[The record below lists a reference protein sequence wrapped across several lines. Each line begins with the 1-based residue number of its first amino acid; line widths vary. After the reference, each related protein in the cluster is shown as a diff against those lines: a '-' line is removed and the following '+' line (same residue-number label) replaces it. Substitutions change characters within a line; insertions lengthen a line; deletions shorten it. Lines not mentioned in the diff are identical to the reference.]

1 MHLEPDSPMAE
12 LLCTYTTALASHDG
26 RLFRARAWGA
36 KAADGTRRWNGWL
49 EFVPLDGGDTV
60 TTGPETTQPGRAST
74 IYWATGLRAVY
85 LEGALGR
92 ALKAPPGRAVS
103 LATAAARM
111 EKPATAAGSGT
122 PDIRRR
128 SGSQSPTETVK
139 PRGWS
144 RPLSAWD
151 RWLLKSFGIDTA

>member
-1 MHLEPDSPMAE
+1 MAE

-36 KAADGTRRWNGWL
+36 QAADGTRRWNGWL
-49 EFVPLDGGDTV
+49 EFVPLDGGHTV
-60 TTGPETTQPGRAST
+60 TTGAETTQPSRAST

-103 LATAAARM
+103 LATAAAQI
-111 EKPATAAGSGT
+111 EKPTTGAGSGT
-122 PDIRRR
+122 PGIRRR
-128 SGSQSPTETVK
+128 SGSRSPTAAVNA
-139 PRGWS
+139 RGWS
-144 RPLSAWD
+144 GPLSAWD
-151 RWLLKSFGIDTA
+151 RWLLKSFGICTE